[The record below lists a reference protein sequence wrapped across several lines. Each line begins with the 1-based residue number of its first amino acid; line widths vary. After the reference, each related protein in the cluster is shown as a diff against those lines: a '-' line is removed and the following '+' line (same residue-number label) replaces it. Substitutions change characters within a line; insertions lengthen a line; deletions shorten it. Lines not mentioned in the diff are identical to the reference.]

1 MDIKTAE
8 KFMEKLV
15 KAGIEYGFE
24 ECEASFA
31 QDSSMSI
38 DILNGEVSSY
48 ENSATSTLSFRGL
61 KNGQMGYCSTNI
73 LSDDS
78 IGFLLKSAMENCEV
92 LNDEDPQFIYCDENN
107 KDLYFSQITDAYAKN
122 TYKRFEELGLG
133 LEKAI
138 LALDERIDA
147 VDILSISCGTGPYL
161 IINSKGLHSYRDTDG
176 ISLVASAR
184 ATDTDGSVKSG
195 GNYWIGKDIDEFDQE
210 KFLKKFKENLIGKMG
225 AKSVKAGTYKTI
237 LRNEAF
243 QQFFMVFFGNFLA
256 TTMQRGLSLLA
267 DKEGT
272 VIASDALT
280 VKECPMLEKALT
292 KIPFDD
298 EGVLTTEKAII
309 DHGTFA
315 TALYD
320 LKSANKAGREST
332 GNGFRAGSAVSEM
345 PTNLVV
351 EAGEKDLDGLMEEV
365 GEGIMLTDLSG
376 LHAGVNAISG
386 DFSLLCEGYLI
397 EGGKKGRPVEQITVA
412 GNFYDVIKSIK
423 SVGNDIIN
431 LPSGEGEFF
440 TPSVFVG
447 ELAISGDDGENED
460 GSVAEDG
467 SEGNCDGSGCSDGK
481 E

>member
-1 MDIKTAE
+1 MDIKAAE
-8 KFMEKLV
+8 KFMERLV
-15 KAGIEYGFE
+15 KAGIDYGFE

-38 DILNGEVSSY
+38 DILKGEVSSY
-48 ENSATSTLSFRGL
+48 ENSATSSLSFRGL
-61 KNGQMGYCSTNI
+61 KNGQMGYCSTNV
-73 LSDDS
+73 LSEDS
-78 IGFLLKSAMENCEV
+78 IGLLLKSAMENCEV

-107 KDLYFSQITDAYAKN
+107 KNLFFSQITDAYAKN
-122 TYKRFEELGLG
+122 TYKKFEELGLG

-138 LALDERIDA
+138 LALDKRIDA
-147 VDILSISCGTGPYL
+147 VDILSISCSTGPYL

-176 ISLVASAR
+176 ISLVASGR
-184 ATDTDGSVKSG
+184 ATDDDGSVKSG
-195 GNYWIGKDIDEFDQE
+195 GHYWIGKDIDEFDQD
-210 KFLKKFKENLIGKMG
+210 KFLAKFKDNLIGKMG
-225 AKSVKAGTYKTI
+225 AKSVKPGSYKTI

-267 DKEGT
+267 DKEGS

-280 VKECPMLEKALT
+280 VKEIPMFEKALT

-309 DHGTFA
+309 ERGTFA

-320 LKSANKAGREST
+320 LKSAYKAGREST

-345 PTNLVV
+345 PTNLIV
-351 EAGEKDLDGLMEEV
+351 EAGEKDLEGLMEEV

-440 TPSVFVG
+440 TPSVYVG
-447 ELAISGDDGENED
+447 ELAISGDEE
-460 GSVAEDG
+460 E
-467 SEGNCDGSGCSDGK
+467 K
-481 E
+481 

>member
-1 MDIKTAE
+1 MDIKAAE

-38 DILNGEVSSY
+38 DILKGEVSSY

-73 LSDDS
+73 LNDDS
-78 IGFLLKSAMENCEV
+78 IDFLLKSAMENCEV

-107 KDLYFSQITDAYAKN
+107 KDLYFSQITEAFAKN
-122 TYKRFEELGLG
+122 TYKRFEDLGLG

-147 VDILSISCGTGPYL
+147 VDILSINCGTGPFL

-176 ISLVASAR
+176 ISLVASGR
-184 ATDTDGSVKSG
+184 AIDADGSVKSG
-195 GNYWIGKDIDEFDQE
+195 GHYWIGKDIDDFDQE

-225 AKSVKAGTYKTI
+225 AKSVKAGSYKTI

-272 VIASDALT
+272 KIASDTLT

-309 DHGTFA
+309 DKGTFA

-320 LKSANKAGREST
+320 LKSAYKAGRQST

-351 EAGEKDLDGLMEEV
+351 EAGDKTLEGLMEEV

-431 LPSGEGEFF
+431 LPSGEAEFF
-440 TPSVFVG
+440 TPSVYVG
-447 ELAISGDDGENED
+447 ELAISGDEDEN
-460 GSVAEDG
+460 
-467 SEGNCDGSGCSDGK
+467 
-481 E
+481 

>member
-15 KAGIEYGFE
+15 KAGMEYGFE
-24 ECEASFA
+24 ECEASFGT
-31 QDSSMSI
+31 DTSMSI

-48 ENSATSTLSFRGL
+48 ENSATSSLSFRGL

-73 LSDDS
+73 LDDS
-78 IGFLLKSAMENCEV
+78 SIEYLLKSAMENCEV
-92 LNDEDPQFIYCDENN
+92 LNDEEPQFIYCDENN
-107 KDLYFSQITDAYAKN
+107 KNLYFSQVTDAYEKN
-122 TYKRFEELGLG
+122 TYKSFSETGLK

-147 VDILSISCGTGPYL
+147 VDFLTISCSTGPYL

-176 ISLVASAR
+176 ISIVASAR
-184 ATDTDGSVKSG
+184 ATDADGSVKSG
-195 GNYWIGKDIDEFDQE
+195 GHYWIGKDIDDFDQE
-210 KFLKKFKENLIGKMG
+210 KFLVKFKDNLIGKMG
-225 AKSVKAGTYKTI
+225 AKSCKSGNYKTV
-237 LRNEAF
+237 LKCEAF

-267 DKEGT
+267 DKEGE
-272 VIASDALT
+272 VIASDVLT
-280 VKECPMLEKALT
+280 VKEIPMYDKALT

-309 DHGTFA
+309 DKGVFA

-320 LKSANKAGREST
+320 LKSANKAGRQST

-345 PTNLVV
+345 PTNLIVEPGEKTFEGLLE
-351 EAGEKDLDGLMEEV
+351 EAGE
-365 GEGIMLTDLSG
+365 GIILTDLSG
-376 LHAGVNAISG
+376 LHAGVNPISG

-397 EGGKKGRPVEQITVA
+397 ENGKKGRPVEQITVA
-412 GNFYDVIKSIK
+412 GNFYEVIKAIK

-440 TPSVFVG
+440 TPSVLI
-447 ELAISGDDGENED
+447 ESLAISGEDNE
-460 GSVAEDG
+460 
-467 SEGNCDGSGCSDGK
+467 
-481 E
+481 

>member
-1 MDIKTAE
+1 MDIKSAE

-15 KAGIEYGFE
+15 KAGMEYGFE
-24 ECEASFA
+24 ECEASYA
-31 QDSSMSI
+31 TESSMSI

-48 ENSATSTLSFRGL
+48 ENSATSSLSFRGL

-73 LSDDS
+73 LEDS
-78 IGFLLKSAMENCEV
+78 SIDYLLKSAMENCEV

-107 KDLYFSQITDAYAKN
+107 KDLYFSQVTDAYAKN
-122 TYKRFEELGLG
+122 TYKSFSELGLKI
-133 LEKAI
+133 EKAI

-147 VDILSISCGTGPYL
+147 VDFLTISCSTGPYL

-176 ISLVASAR
+176 ISLMASAR
-184 ATDTDGSVKSG
+184 ATDSDGSVKSG
-195 GNYWIGKDIDEFDQE
+195 GHYWIGKDIDDFDLD
-210 KFLKKFKENLIGKMG
+210 KFLEKFKENLIGKMG
-225 AKSVKAGTYKTI
+225 AKSCKSGNYKAI
-237 LRNEAF
+237 LKSEAF

-267 DKEGT
+267 DKEGEK
-272 VIASDALT
+272 IASDVFT
-280 VKECPMLEKALT
+280 VKEQPMLDKALT

-309 DHGTFA
+309 DNGVFA

-320 LKSANKAGREST
+320 LKSAYKAGRKST
-332 GNGFRAGSAVSEM
+332 GNGFRSGSAVSEM

-351 EAGEKDLDGLMEEV
+351 VAGDKDLEGLMEEV
-365 GEGIMLTDLSG
+365 GDGIMLTDLSG

-397 EGGKKGRPVEQITVA
+397 ENGKKGRPVEQITVA
-412 GNFYDVIKSIK
+412 GNFYEVIKSIK

-431 LPSGEGEFF
+431 VPSGEGEFF
-440 TPSVFVG
+440 TPSVYI
-447 ELAISGDDGENED
+447 ESLAISGDEE
-460 GSVAEDG
+460 
-467 SEGNCDGSGCSDGK
+467 
-481 E
+481 

>member
-1 MDIKTAE
+1 MDIKAAE

-15 KAGIEYGFE
+15 KAGMEYGFE

-38 DILNGEVSSY
+38 DILKGEVSSY
-48 ENSATSTLSFRGL
+48 ENSVTSTLSFRGL

-73 LSDDS
+73 LNDDS
-78 IGFLLKSAMENCEV
+78 IDFLLKSAMENCEV

-107 KDLYFSQITDAYAKN
+107 KDLYFSQTTEAFSKN
-122 TYKRFEELGLG
+122 TYKKFEELGLG

-147 VDILSISCGTGPYL
+147 VDILSINCGTGPFL

-176 ISLVASAR
+176 ISLVASGR
-184 ATDTDGSVKSG
+184 AIDADGSVKSG
-195 GNYWIGKDIDEFDQE
+195 GHYWIGKDIDDFDQE

-225 AKSVKAGTYKTI
+225 AKSVKAGSYKTI

-272 VIASDALT
+272 KIASDALT

-309 DHGTFA
+309 DKGTFA

-320 LKSANKAGREST
+320 LKSAYKAGRQST

-351 EAGEKDLDGLMEEV
+351 EPGEKDLAGLMEEV

-431 LPSGEGEFF
+431 LPSGEAEFF
-440 TPSVFVG
+440 TPSVYVG
-447 ELAISGDDGENED
+447 ELAISGDEDEN
-460 GSVAEDG
+460 
-467 SEGNCDGSGCSDGK
+467 
-481 E
+481 

>member
-1 MDIKTAE
+1 MDIKAAE

-15 KAGIEYGFE
+15 KAGMEYGFE

-38 DILNGEVSSY
+38 DILKGEVSSY
-48 ENSATSTLSFRGL
+48 ENSVTSTLSFRGL

-73 LSDDS
+73 LSDAS
-78 IGFLLKSAMENCEV
+78 IDFLLKSAMENCEV

-107 KDLYFSQITDAYAKN
+107 KDLYFSQTTEAFSKN
-122 TYKRFEELGLG
+122 TYKKFEELGLG

-147 VDILSISCGTGPYL
+147 VDILSINCGTGPFL

-176 ISLVASAR
+176 ISLVASGR
-184 ATDTDGSVKSG
+184 AIDADGSVKSG
-195 GNYWIGKDIDEFDQE
+195 GHYWIGKDIDDFDQE

-225 AKSVKAGTYKTI
+225 AKSVKAGSYKTI

-272 VIASDALT
+272 VIASEALT
-280 VKECPMLEKALT
+280 VKECPMLDKALT

-309 DHGTFA
+309 DKGTFA

-320 LKSANKAGREST
+320 LKSAYKAGRQST

-351 EAGEKDLDGLMEEV
+351 EAGEKSLEGLMEEV

-431 LPSGEGEFF
+431 LPSGEAEFF
-440 TPSVFVG
+440 TPSVYVG
-447 ELAISGDDGENED
+447 ELAISGDEDEN
-460 GSVAEDG
+460 
-467 SEGNCDGSGCSDGK
+467 
-481 E
+481 

>member
-1 MDIKTAE
+1 MDIKAAE

-15 KAGIEYGFE
+15 KAGMEYGFE

-38 DILNGEVSSY
+38 DILKGEVSSY
-48 ENSATSTLSFRGL
+48 ENSVTSTLSFRGL

-73 LSDDS
+73 LNDDS
-78 IGFLLKSAMENCEV
+78 IDFLLKSAMENCEV

-107 KDLYFSQITDAYAKN
+107 KDLYFSQITDAYSKN

-147 VDILSISCGTGPYL
+147 VDILSINCGTGPFL

-176 ISLVASAR
+176 ISLVASGR
-184 ATDTDGSVKSG
+184 AIDADGSVKSG
-195 GNYWIGKDIDEFDQE
+195 GHYWIGKDIDDFDQE

-225 AKSVKAGTYKTI
+225 AKSVKAGSYKTI

-272 VIASDALT
+272 KIASDALT

-309 DHGTFA
+309 DKGTFA

-320 LKSANKAGREST
+320 LKSAYKAGRQST

-351 EAGEKDLDGLMEEV
+351 EPGEKDLAGLMEEV

-431 LPSGEGEFF
+431 LPSGEAEFF
-440 TPSVFVG
+440 TPSVYVG
-447 ELAISGDDGENED
+447 ELAISGDEDEN
-460 GSVAEDG
+460 
-467 SEGNCDGSGCSDGK
+467 
-481 E
+481 

>member
-1 MDIKTAE
+1 MDIKAAE

-15 KAGIEYGFE
+15 KAGMEYGFE

-38 DILNGEVSSY
+38 DILKGEVSSY
-48 ENSATSTLSFRGL
+48 ENSVTSTLSFRGL

-73 LSDDS
+73 LNDDS
-78 IGFLLKSAMENCEV
+78 IDFLLKSAMENCEV

-147 VDILSISCGTGPYL
+147 VDILSINCGTGPFL

-176 ISLVASAR
+176 ISLVASGR
-184 ATDTDGSVKSG
+184 AIDADGSVKSG
-195 GNYWIGKDIDEFDQE
+195 GHYWIGKDIDDFDQE

-225 AKSVKAGTYKTI
+225 AKSVKAGSYKTI

-272 VIASDALT
+272 KIASDALT

-309 DHGTFA
+309 DKGTFA

-320 LKSANKAGREST
+320 LKSAYKAGRQST

-351 EAGEKDLDGLMEEV
+351 EEGDKDLAGLMEEV

-431 LPSGEGEFF
+431 LPSGEAEFF
-440 TPSVFVG
+440 TPSVYVG
-447 ELAISGDDGENED
+447 ELAISGDEDEN
-460 GSVAEDG
+460 
-467 SEGNCDGSGCSDGK
+467 
-481 E
+481 

>member
-1 MDIKTAE
+1 MDIKAAE

-15 KAGIEYGFE
+15 KAGMEYGFE

-38 DILNGEVSSY
+38 DILKGEVSSY
-48 ENSATSTLSFRGL
+48 ENSVTSTLSFRGL

-73 LSDDS
+73 LSDES
-78 IGFLLKSAMENCEV
+78 IDFLLKSAMENCEV

-107 KDLYFSQITDAYAKN
+107 KDLYFSQTTEAFSKN
-122 TYKRFEELGLG
+122 TYKKFEELGLG

-147 VDILSISCGTGPYL
+147 VDILSINCGTGPFL

-176 ISLVASAR
+176 ISLVASGR
-184 ATDTDGSVKSG
+184 AIDADGSVKSG
-195 GNYWIGKDIDEFDQE
+195 GHYWIGKDIDDFDQE

-225 AKSVKAGTYKTI
+225 AKSVKAGSYKTI

-272 VIASDALT
+272 VIASEVLT
-280 VKECPMLEKALT
+280 VKECPMLDKALT

-309 DHGTFA
+309 DKGTFA

-320 LKSANKAGREST
+320 LKSAYKAGRQST

-351 EAGEKDLDGLMEEV
+351 EAGEKSLEGLMEEV

-431 LPSGEGEFF
+431 LPSGEAEFF
-440 TPSVFVG
+440 TPSVYVG
-447 ELAISGDDGENED
+447 ELAISGDEDEN
-460 GSVAEDG
+460 
-467 SEGNCDGSGCSDGK
+467 
-481 E
+481 

>member
-8 KFMEKLV
+8 KFMDKLV
-15 KAGIEYGFE
+15 KAGMEYGFE
-24 ECEASFA
+24 ECEASFVTE
-31 QDSSMSI
+31 SSMSI

-48 ENSATSTLSFRGL
+48 ENSATSALSFRGL

-73 LSDDS
+73 LDESS
-78 IGFLLKSAMENCEV
+78 IDYLLKSAMENCEV

-107 KDLYFSQITDAYAKN
+107 KNLYYSQLSDAYDKN
-122 TYKRFEELGLG
+122 TYKSFSELGLK

-138 LALDERIDA
+138 LSLDSRIDA
-147 VDILSISCGTGPYL
+147 VDFLTISCSTGPYL
-161 IINSKGLHSYRDTDG
+161 IINSKGLHSYRDSDG
-176 ISLVASAR
+176 ISIMASAR
-184 ATDTDGSVKSG
+184 ATDSDGSVKSG
-195 GNYWIGKDIDEFDQE
+195 GHYWIGKDIDDFDMD
-210 KFLKKFKENLIGKMG
+210 KFLDKFKDNIIGKMG
-225 AKSVKAGTYKTI
+225 AKSCKPGNYKTV

-267 DKEGT
+267 DKEGEK
-272 VIASDALT
+272 IASDVFT
-280 VKECPMLEKALT
+280 VKEQPMFDKALT

-309 DHGTFA
+309 DKGVFA

-320 LKSANKAGREST
+320 LKSANKAGKAST
-332 GNGFRAGSAVSEM
+332 GNGFRGGSAVSEM
-345 PTNLVV
+345 PTNLIV
-351 EAGEKDLDGLMEEV
+351 EAGDKTLDELLEEA

-397 EGGKKGRPVEQITVA
+397 ENGKMGRPVEQITVA

-431 LPSGEGEFF
+431 VPSGEGEFF
-440 TPSVFVG
+440 TPSVYI
-447 ELAISGDDGENED
+447 ESLAISGDEE
-460 GSVAEDG
+460 
-467 SEGNCDGSGCSDGK
+467 
-481 E
+481 

>member
-1 MDIKTAE
+1 MDIKAAE

-15 KAGIEYGFE
+15 KAGMEYGFE

-38 DILNGEVSSY
+38 DILKGEVSSY
-48 ENSATSTLSFRGL
+48 ENSVTSTLSFRGL

-78 IGFLLKSAMENCEV
+78 IDFLLKSAMENCEV

-122 TYKRFEELGLG
+122 TYKKFEDLGLG

-147 VDILSISCGTGPYL
+147 VDILSINCGTGPFL

-176 ISLVASAR
+176 ISLVASGR
-184 ATDTDGSVKSG
+184 AIDADGSVKSG
-195 GNYWIGKDIDEFDQE
+195 GHYWIGKDIDDFDQE

-272 VIASDALT
+272 KIASDALT

-309 DHGTFA
+309 DKGTFA

-320 LKSANKAGREST
+320 LKSAYKAGRQST

-351 EAGEKDLDGLMEEV
+351 EAGEKTLEGLMEEV

-431 LPSGEGEFF
+431 LPSGEAEFF
-440 TPSVFVG
+440 TPSVYVG
-447 ELAISGDDGENED
+447 ELAISGDEDEN
-460 GSVAEDG
+460 
-467 SEGNCDGSGCSDGK
+467 
-481 E
+481 

>member
-1 MDIKTAE
+1 MDIKAAE

-15 KAGIEYGFE
+15 KAGMEYGFE

-38 DILNGEVSSY
+38 DILKGEVSSY
-48 ENSATSTLSFRGL
+48 ENSVTSTLSFRGL

-73 LSDDS
+73 LNDES
-78 IGFLLKSAMENCEV
+78 IDFLLKSAMENCEV

-107 KDLYFSQITDAYAKN
+107 KDLYFSQTTEAFSKN
-122 TYKRFEELGLG
+122 TYKKFEELGLG

-147 VDILSISCGTGPYL
+147 VDILSINCGTGPFL

-176 ISLVASAR
+176 ISLVASGR
-184 ATDTDGSVKSG
+184 AIDADGSVKSG
-195 GNYWIGKDIDEFDQE
+195 GHYWIGKDIDDFDQE

-225 AKSVKAGTYKTI
+225 AKSVKAGSYKTI
-237 LRNEAF
+237 LKNEAF

-309 DHGTFA
+309 DKGTFA

-320 LKSANKAGREST
+320 LKSAYKAGRQST

-351 EAGEKDLDGLMEEV
+351 EAGEKSLEGLMEEV

-431 LPSGEGEFF
+431 LPSGEAEFF
-440 TPSVFVG
+440 TPSVYVG
-447 ELAISGDDGENED
+447 ELAISGDEDEN
-460 GSVAEDG
+460 
-467 SEGNCDGSGCSDGK
+467 
-481 E
+481 

>member
-1 MDIKTAE
+1 MDIKAAE

-15 KAGIEYGFE
+15 KAGMEYGFE

-38 DILNGEVSSY
+38 DILKGEVSSY
-48 ENSATSTLSFRGL
+48 ENSVTSTLSFRGL

-73 LSDDS
+73 LNDDS
-78 IGFLLKSAMENCEV
+78 IDFLLKSAMENCEV

-147 VDILSISCGTGPYL
+147 VDILSINCGTGPFL

-176 ISLVASAR
+176 ISLVASGR
-184 ATDTDGSVKSG
+184 AIDADGSVKSG
-195 GNYWIGKDIDEFDQE
+195 GHYWIG
-210 KFLKKFKENLIGKMG
+210 KENLIGKMG
-225 AKSVKAGTYKTI
+225 AKSVKAGSYKTI

-272 VIASDALT
+272 KIASDALT

-309 DHGTFA
+309 DKGTFA

-320 LKSANKAGREST
+320 LKSAYKAGRQST

-351 EAGEKDLDGLMEEV
+351 EPGEKDLAGLMEEV

-431 LPSGEGEFF
+431 LPSGEAEFF
-440 TPSVFVG
+440 TPSVYVG
-447 ELAISGDDGENED
+447 ELAISGDEDEN
-460 GSVAEDG
+460 
-467 SEGNCDGSGCSDGK
+467 
-481 E
+481 

>member
-1 MDIKTAE
+1 MDIKAAE

-15 KAGIEYGFE
+15 KAGMEYGFE

-38 DILNGEVSSY
+38 DILKGEVSSY
-48 ENSATSTLSFRGL
+48 ENSVTSTLSFRGL

-73 LSDDS
+73 LNDDS
-78 IGFLLKSAMENCEV
+78 IDFLLKSAMENCEV
-92 LNDEDPQFIYCDENN
+92 LNDEDPQFIYCDEDN

-122 TYKRFEELGLG
+122 TYKRFEDLGLG

-147 VDILSISCGTGPYL
+147 VDILSINCGTGPFL

-176 ISLVASAR
+176 ISLVASGR
-184 ATDTDGSVKSG
+184 AIDADGSVKSG
-195 GNYWIGKDIDEFDQE
+195 GHYWIGKDIDDFDQE

-225 AKSVKAGTYKTI
+225 AKSVKAGSYKTI

-272 VIASDALT
+272 KIASDALT

-309 DHGTFA
+309 DKGTFA

-320 LKSANKAGREST
+320 LKSAYKAGRQST

-351 EAGEKDLDGLMEEV
+351 EAGEKTLEGLMEEV

-431 LPSGEGEFF
+431 LPSGEAEFF
-440 TPSVFVG
+440 TPSVYVG
-447 ELAISGDDGENED
+447 ELAISGDEDEN
-460 GSVAEDG
+460 
-467 SEGNCDGSGCSDGK
+467 
-481 E
+481 

>member
-15 KAGIEYGFE
+15 KAGTEYGFE

-31 QDSSMSI
+31 TESSMSI
-38 DILNGEVSSY
+38 DILKGEVASY

-73 LSDDS
+73 LDESS
-78 IGFLLKSAMENCEV
+78 IDYLLKSAMENCEV
-92 LNDEDPQFIYCDENN
+92 LNDEDPQFIYCDEDN
-107 KDLYFSQITDAYAKN
+107 KDLYYSQITDAYAKN
-122 TYKRFEELGLG
+122 TYKAFEELGLK

-138 LALDERIDA
+138 LDLDSRIDA
-147 VDILSISCGTGPYL
+147 VDYLTIACSTGPYL

-176 ISLVASAR
+176 MSLFGSAR
-184 ATDTDGSVKSG
+184 AIDEDGSVKSG
-195 GNYWIGKDIDEFDQE
+195 GHYWIGKDIDEFDMD
-210 KFLKKFKENLIGKMG
+210 KFLAKFKENLIGKMG
-225 AKSVKAGTYKTI
+225 AKSVKPGTYKTV
-237 LRNEAF
+237 LKAEAF
-243 QQFFMVFFGNFLA
+243 HQFFSVFFGNFFA
-256 TTMQRGLSLLA
+256 TPMQRGLSLLA

-272 VIASDALT
+272 VIASDVFT
-280 VKECPMLEKALT
+280 VREVPMYDKALT

-320 LKSANKAGREST
+320 LKSAYKAGKKST
-332 GNGFRAGSAVSEM
+332 GNGFRSGSAVSEM
-345 PTNLVV
+345 PTNLIV
-351 EAGEKDLDGLMEEV
+351 EAGDKSFDDLLAEVDDG
-365 GEGIMLTDLSG
+365 IILTDLSG

-397 EGGKKGRPVEQITVA
+397 ENGKKGRPVEQITVA

-440 TPSVFVG
+440 TPSVYVG
-447 ELAISGDDGENED
+447 ELAISGDDEEN
-460 GSVAEDG
+460 
-467 SEGNCDGSGCSDGK
+467 
-481 E
+481 

>member
-1 MDIKTAE
+1 MDIKAAE

-15 KAGIEYGFE
+15 KAGMEYGFE

-38 DILNGEVSSY
+38 DILKGEVSSY
-48 ENSATSTLSFRGL
+48 ENSVTSTLSFRGL

-73 LSDDS
+73 LNDDS
-78 IGFLLKSAMENCEV
+78 IDFLLKSAMENCEV

-122 TYKRFEELGLG
+122 TYKRFEDLGLG

-147 VDILSISCGTGPYL
+147 VDILSINCGTGPFL

-176 ISLVASAR
+176 ISLVASGR
-184 ATDTDGSVKSG
+184 AIDADGSVKSG
-195 GNYWIGKDIDEFDQE
+195 GHYWIGKDIDDFDQE

-225 AKSVKAGTYKTI
+225 AKSVKAGSYKTI

-309 DHGTFA
+309 DKGTFA

-320 LKSANKAGREST
+320 LKSAYKAGRQST

-351 EAGEKDLDGLMEEV
+351 EPGEKDLAGLMEEV

-431 LPSGEGEFF
+431 LPSGEAEFF
-440 TPSVFVG
+440 TPSVYVV
-447 ELAISGDDGENED
+447 ELAISGDEDEN
-460 GSVAEDG
+460 
-467 SEGNCDGSGCSDGK
+467 
-481 E
+481 

>member
-1 MDIKTAE
+1 MDIKAAE

-15 KAGIEYGFE
+15 KAGMEYGFE

-38 DILNGEVSSY
+38 DILKGEVSSY
-48 ENSATSTLSFRGL
+48 ENSVTSTLSFRGL

-73 LSDDS
+73 LNDES
-78 IGFLLKSAMENCEV
+78 IDFLLKSAMENCEV

-107 KDLYFSQITDAYAKN
+107 KDLYFSQTTEAFSKN
-122 TYKRFEELGLG
+122 TYKKFEELGLG

-147 VDILSISCGTGPYL
+147 VDILSINCGTGPFL

-176 ISLVASAR
+176 ISLVASGR
-184 ATDTDGSVKSG
+184 AIDADGSVKSG
-195 GNYWIGKDIDEFDQE
+195 GHYWIGKDIDEFDQE

-225 AKSVKAGTYKTI
+225 AKSVKAGSYKTI

-272 VIASDALT
+272 KIASDALT
-280 VKECPMLEKALT
+280 VKECPMLDKALT

-309 DHGTFA
+309 DKGTFA

-320 LKSANKAGREST
+320 LKSAYKAGRQST

-351 EAGEKDLDGLMEEV
+351 EAGEKSLEGLMEEV

-431 LPSGEGEFF
+431 LPSGEAEFF
-440 TPSVFVG
+440 TPSVYVG
-447 ELAISGDDGENED
+447 ELAISGDEDEN
-460 GSVAEDG
+460 
-467 SEGNCDGSGCSDGK
+467 
-481 E
+481 

>member
-15 KAGIEYGFE
+15 KAGMEYGFE
-24 ECEASFA
+24 ECEASFGT
-31 QDSSMSI
+31 DTSMSI

-48 ENSATSTLSFRGL
+48 ENSATSSLSFRGL

-73 LSDDS
+73 LDDS
-78 IGFLLKSAMENCEV
+78 SIEYLLKSAMENCEV

-107 KDLYFSQITDAYAKN
+107 KNLYFSQVTDAYEKN
-122 TYKRFEELGLG
+122 TYKSFSETGLK

-147 VDILSISCGTGPYL
+147 VDFLTISCSTGPYL

-176 ISLVASAR
+176 ISIVASAR
-184 ATDTDGSVKSG
+184 ATDADGSVKSG
-195 GNYWIGKDIDEFDQE
+195 GHYWIGKDIDDFDQE
-210 KFLKKFKENLIGKMG
+210 KFLVKFKDNLIGKMG
-225 AKSVKAGTYKTI
+225 AKSCKSGNYKTV
-237 LRNEAF
+237 LKCEAF

-267 DKEGT
+267 DKEGE
-272 VIASDALT
+272 VIASDVLT
-280 VKECPMLEKALT
+280 VKEIPMYDKALT

-309 DHGTFA
+309 DKGVFA

-320 LKSANKAGREST
+320 LKSANKAGRQST

-345 PTNLVV
+345 PTNLIVEPGEKTFEGLLE
-351 EAGEKDLDGLMEEV
+351 EAGE
-365 GEGIMLTDLSG
+365 GIILTDLSG
-376 LHAGVNAISG
+376 LHAGVNPISG

-397 EGGKKGRPVEQITVA
+397 ENGKKGRPVEQITVA
-412 GNFYDVIKSIK
+412 GNFYEVIKAIK
-423 SVGNDIIN
+423 SVGNDRIN

-440 TPSVFVG
+440 TPSVLI
-447 ELAISGDDGENED
+447 ESLAISGEDNE
-460 GSVAEDG
+460 
-467 SEGNCDGSGCSDGK
+467 
-481 E
+481 

>member
-1 MDIKTAE
+1 MDIKAAE
-8 KFMEKLV
+8 KFMERLV
-15 KAGIEYGFE
+15 KAGIDYGFE

-38 DILNGEVSSY
+38 DILKGEVSSY
-48 ENSATSTLSFRGL
+48 ENSATSSLSFRGL
-61 KNGQMGYCSTNI
+61 KNGQMGYCSTNV
-73 LSDDS
+73 LSEDS
-78 IGFLLKSAMENCEV
+78 IGLLLKSAMENCEV

-107 KDLYFSQITDAYAKN
+107 KNLFFSQITDAYAKN
-122 TYKRFEELGLG
+122 TYKKFEELGLG

-138 LALDERIDA
+138 LALDKRIDA
-147 VDILSISCGTGPYL
+147 VDILSISCSTGPYL

-176 ISLVASAR
+176 ISLVASGR
-184 ATDTDGSVKSG
+184 ATDDDGSVKSG
-195 GNYWIGKDIDEFDQE
+195 GHYWIGKDIDEFDQD
-210 KFLKKFKENLIGKMG
+210 KFLAKFKDNLIGKMG
-225 AKSVKAGTYKTI
+225 AKSVKPGSYKTI

-267 DKEGT
+267 DKEGS
-272 VIASDALT
+272 VIASDCFT
-280 VKECPMLEKALT
+280 VREIPMFDKALT

-309 DHGTFA
+309 ERGTFA

-320 LKSANKAGREST
+320 LKSAYKAGRTST

-345 PTNLVV
+345 PTNLIV
-351 EAGEKDLDGLMEEV
+351 EAGEKDLEGLMEEV

-440 TPSVFVG
+440 TPSVYVG
-447 ELAISGDDGENED
+447 ELAISGDEE
-460 GSVAEDG
+460 E
-467 SEGNCDGSGCSDGK
+467 
-481 E
+481 

>member
-1 MDIKTAE
+1 MDIKAAE

-15 KAGIEYGFE
+15 KAGMEYGFE

-38 DILNGEVSSY
+38 DILKGEVSSY
-48 ENSATSTLSFRGL
+48 ENSVTSTLSFRGL

-73 LSDDS
+73 LNDDS
-78 IGFLLKSAMENCEV
+78 IDFLLKSAMENCEV
-92 LNDEDPQFIYCDENN
+92 LNDEDPQFIYCDEDN

-147 VDILSISCGTGPYL
+147 VDILSINCGTGPFL

-176 ISLVASAR
+176 ISLVASGR
-184 ATDTDGSVKSG
+184 AIDADGSVKSG
-195 GNYWIGKDIDEFDQE
+195 GHYWIGKDIDDFDQE

-225 AKSVKAGTYKTI
+225 AKSVKAGSYKTI

-272 VIASDALT
+272 KIASDALT

-309 DHGTFA
+309 DNGTFA

-320 LKSANKAGREST
+320 LKSAYKAGRQST

-351 EAGEKDLDGLMEEV
+351 EAGEKTLDGLMEEV

-431 LPSGEGEFF
+431 LPSGEAEFF
-440 TPSVFVG
+440 TPSVYVG
-447 ELAISGDDGENED
+447 ELAISGDEDEN
-460 GSVAEDG
+460 
-467 SEGNCDGSGCSDGK
+467 
-481 E
+481 